1 MNVDVRIGKYAAR
14 RMHEKKKKKVG
25 SMGPHGIYARPRH
38 TLSVV
43 FVFTCLTIVSARDLS
58 NYMSQTRTPES
69 TVRYA
74 KKREILKIRKRR

>member
-1 MNVDVRIGKYAAR
+1 
-14 RMHEKKKKKVG
+14 
-25 SMGPHGIYARPRH
+25 MGPHGIYARPRH

-74 KKREILKIRKRR
+74 KKKRILKIRKRR